1 MLVATQ
7 FPPNA
12 WTVSFVGGFGLVV
25 GLTYFGSFFL
35 VPLTG
40 NRFYCRYLCLY
51 GATFGLLNHAG
62 FYAAEMNAQR
72 CVDCRRCDQAC
83 DMGIPVW
90 EQGKTGGRVTGLE
103 DCVGC
108 ARCVVS
114 CPTDALAIRDV
125 RNLFF
130 PTVRRDATRLL
141 GAPPVAAAPRVAPT
155 EHPANERASDVN
167 AGAAPAVNGDLIRLR
182 NAVQHAR
189 RGAKPMSPPSPWT
202 WHAETQRHTGAPAL
216 ACRA

>member
-40 NRFYCRYLCLY
+40 NRFYYRYLCPY

-62 FYAAEMNAQR
+62 FYGVEMDAQR

-90 EQGKTGGRVTGLE
+90 EQGKTSGRGPRGLRGLCALRGVLS
-103 DCVGC
+103 DRRAGDPGC
-108 ARCVVS
+108 AQ
-114 CPTDALAIRDV
+114 PLLPDGAA
-125 RNLFF
+125 
-130 PTVRRDATRLL
+130 RRD
-141 GAPPVAAAPRVAPT
+141 PAARC
-155 EHPANERASDVN
+155 PAGGG
-167 AGAAPAVNGDLIRLR
+167 GAAGRPDR
-182 NAVQHAR
+182 
-189 RGAKPMSPPSPWT
+189 
-202 WHAETQRHTGAPAL
+202 AP
-216 ACRA
+216 CE